1 MFEINQITPRVNMWR
16 KLLRSLE
23 LLLISWCI
31 SILVGIVVID
41 FVGERYLERGGYVE
55 NYLSEYV
62 VKDTGVEPLNM
73 PTETDGKI
81 RAKMVNELANYKPVV
96 LKFYL
101 GEHKV
106 FYMRDFLFMF
116 SFITMFMGIFLQMFI
131 FDEKKMTEF

>member
-1 MFEINQITPRVNMWR
+1 MWR